1 MDRLLTHSVCELR
14 RGASGR
20 TRFAA
25 RRGRGVKDHG
35 RAQETVVIGAMR
47 PLVIGLRRLRWVS
60 DAEWC
65 SDGVQEVLRFGG
77 AKSWQEFVGERLL
90 TYRYDRY
97 ARLRG

>member
-1 MDRLLTHSVCELR
+1 M
-14 RGASGR
+14 
-20 TRFAA
+20 
-25 RRGRGVKDHG
+25 
-35 RAQETVVIGAMR
+35 IGAMR

-97 ARLRG
+97 ARLRGSALRSTTRLP

>member
-1 MDRLLTHSVCELR
+1 M
-14 RGASGR
+14 
-20 TRFAA
+20 
-25 RRGRGVKDHG
+25 
-35 RAQETVVIGAMR
+35 IGACVR
-47 PLVIGLRRLRWVS
+47 FIIGLRRLRWDS

-97 ARLRG
+97 ARLRGSALRSVERLPSTAAQVGGGRD

>member
-1 MDRLLTHSVCELR
+1 M
-14 RGASGR
+14 
-20 TRFAA
+20 
-25 RRGRGVKDHG
+25 KDHG
-35 RAQETVVIGAMR
+35 RAQETVVISASVR
-47 PLVIGLRRLRWVS
+47 FIIGLRRLRWVS